1 MHGSLAL
8 PSVPS
13 LSHSAAGFTNRA
25 GSATYIQQRSGNAVV
40 APTDQSGVR
49 QNGCNSDAQ
58 GFYIDGAAGETNV
71 DMQDALM
78 YEVTEASTTSSPAA
92 AHPSSHASFYS
103 GPIAHRQPYVSVR
116 PSFSV
121 PSLPV
126 SAALSTIRQPIAAA
140 ARRVQAGTTYTRAS
154 TYTPPASSPA
164 KGGRVTLARDHLEAK
179 LAAECDQRKLDNEGI
194 GT

>member
-1 MHGSLAL
+1 
-8 PSVPS
+8 
-13 LSHSAAGFTNRA
+13 
-25 GSATYIQQRSGNAVV
+25 
-40 APTDQSGVR
+40 
-49 QNGCNSDAQ
+49 
-58 GFYIDGAAGETNV
+58 
-71 DMQDALM
+71 M
-78 YEVTEASTTSSPAA
+78 YEVTEGKNSLMPIQAFVANSKPASTTSSPAA

-154 TYTPPASSPA
+154 TYTPPASS
-164 KGGRVTLARDHLEAK
+164 R
-179 LAAECDQRKLDNEGI
+179 DQRRSSVSSRTPLPTHK
-194 GT
+194 TRATHPQK